1 MIDPILLR
9 TFVAVVDAEGFS
21 RAATH
26 LHLTQSAVSG
36 HLRKLEEQLGK
47 PLLTRTTRRL
57 EITADGQ
64 RLLGY
69 ARAILALNRD
79 ALAELTRAPF
89 QGRIRLGIS
98 EDFAHTA
105 FLRTVQAFASQYP
118 GLEIEVQVGIPGA
131 LLPLMKANALDLV
144 VGSQCEVSGPGRL
157 LWREPLV
164 WAWSAQAGL
173 QPPTPLPLALF
184 PEPCPYREA
193 ALASLARAGVAQRT
207 AMLCSSTASLRA
219 AAQTGFAVAP
229 MALSQITPHLQILE
243 ALPALPDAQFRLY
256 TSSSGPQPILDE
268 LADAIVQ
275 GCRGAD

>member
-105 FLRTVQAFASQYP
+105 FLRTVQAFARQYP
-118 GLEIEVQVGIPGA
+118 GLEI
-131 LLPLMKANALDLV
+131 
-144 VGSQCEVSGPGRL
+144 
-157 LWREPLV
+157 
-164 WAWSAQAGL
+164 
-173 QPPTPLPLALF
+173 
-184 PEPCPYREA
+184 
-193 ALASLARAGVAQRT
+193 
-207 AMLCSSTASLRA
+207 
-219 AAQTGFAVAP
+219 
-229 MALSQITPHLQILE
+229 
-243 ALPALPDAQFRLY
+243 
-256 TSSSGPQPILDE
+256 
-268 LADAIVQ
+268 
-275 GCRGAD
+275 